1 MNKDFRDL
9 SRIQAIFE
17 KEMEIVVIFLL
28 TLLNGFFSLSEIALV
43 SVKKNRIEHLA
54 AKGNLRASTVLRL
67 MENPENFLS
76 SVQVGI
82 TLVGIISGAYG
93 GAALTDDM
101 IGLLSG
107 FSFLGEYVDTIS
119 LILVIGSITFFT
131 IVIGELVPKTLALNN
146 PEPIA
151 LVCVPIIKYFTYATY
166 PFVKLLSGSTKL
178 MLKLF
183 GTKEATGDHVSEEEL
198 KFILANAGKSGVLE
212 REETEV
218 HQNLFYFS
226 DQTAK
231 SLMTHSSEVDWIDID
246 DPIETVFQD
255 IMKSGHTKFVVS
267 SGQLENVR
275 GVLTVRD
282 FLENYKEADFK
293 LENIL
298 DEPIYI
304 AQNTPA
310 FKILNTFKQKKQYLG
325 VVIDE
330 FGGIMGILTLH
341 DLIETIVGSLPD
353 EEDDVI
359 EKIVVRE
366 DGSYLIDGKTP
377 IFEFNRYFR
386 KEIIEDAHHRYT
398 TVAGFVLD
406 QLQSVPKTGDII
418 RFENYKFEVVDLD
431 GLRSDKVLM
440 LELNTDD
447 ELSR

>member
-1 MNKDFRDL
+1 M
-9 SRIQAIFE
+9 
-17 KEMEIVVIFLL
+17 
-28 TLLNGFFSLSEIALV
+28 
-43 SVKKNRIEHLA
+43 EHLA
-54 AKGNLRASTVLRL
+54 AKGNTRAGTVLRL

-101 IGLLSG
+101 ISLLSG
-107 FSFLGEYVDTIS
+107 FSFLGEYVETVS
-119 LILVIGSITFFT
+119 LIIVIGSITYFT

-151 LVCVPIIKYFTYATY
+151 LVCVPIINYFTYATF
-166 PFVKLLSGSTKL
+166 PFVKLLSVSTKL
-178 MLKLF
+178 ILKIF
-183 GTKEATGDHVSEEEL
+183 GTKESNGDHVSEEEL

-212 REETEV
+212 SEETEV

-231 SLMTHSSEVDWIDID
+231 SLMTHSSEVDWIDMNDSLDTI
-246 DPIETVFQD
+246 FHD
-255 IMKSGHTKFVVS
+255 IMRSGHTKFVVAS
-267 SGQLENVR
+267 EQLEHIR

-282 FLENYKEADFK
+282 FLEHYKEEEFK
-293 LENIL
+293 LSDIL

-325 VVIDE
+325 IVIDE
-330 FGGIMGILTLH
+330 FGGIMGIITLH
-341 DLIETIVGSLPD
+341 DLIETIIGSLPD
-353 EEDDVI
+353 EEDEII
-359 EKIVVRE
+359 EKIVARE
-366 DGSYLIDGKTP
+366 DGSFLIDGKTP
-377 IFEFNRYFR
+377 IYEFNRYFR

-398 TVAGFVLD
+398 TVAGFILD

-418 RFENYKFEVVDLD
+418 QFENYRFEVVDLD
-431 GLRSDKVLM
+431 GLRIDKILM
-440 LELNTDD
+440 SEIKV
-447 ELSR
+447 EFPE